1 MAGLEDN
8 SKQSDPGEDLQPQ
21 AQNHE
26 IIVTNCAPLTKE
38 VDEPLSQVTRER
50 PAVSRFGRLSA
61 YTRGSASTGTVSH
74 HSTRSCPAAVETPG
88 REKLLN
94 KRPSSEHY
102 SWGVTP
108 KDEATRKETEK
119 TMFSALSEEA
129 KAAML
134 EMRKEM
140 EECRRQLD
148 DDTTITQPPA
158 DNPRQEDD
166 TGVDLADEEDEQ
178 FEQDSDKSTPND
190 NAEVVDYI
198 SDYSEDSDSL
208 QEAIFRD
215 EEHRRPVSRLSYT
228 HSAPKQKT
236 VPMLPPIQTKA
247 KVQRQKSY
255 PGEIRHLNKSYPG
268 SRPSP
273 TEDMVSNQTYV
284 PGVGRFQVLRPAI
297 ARERSFK
304 VTGPGY
310 DSRFHDQVWRTE
322 AENGDIVPRE
332 VKKMATQKCK
342 EWLRRWVV
350 STPPADT
357 RKSLSDTM
365 D

>member
-8 SKQSDPGEDLQPQ
+8 SQQSDHRGEDLQPG
-21 AQNHE
+21 AENYE
-26 IIVTNCAPLTKE
+26 IIVTNCVPDTKE
-38 VDEPLSQVTRER
+38 VDEQLSQVTRER
-50 PAVSRFGRLSA
+50 AVSRFGRLSA
-61 YTRGSASTGTVSH
+61 YTRGSTSTGTVSL
-74 HSTRSCPAAVETPG
+74 HSARSCPAALETPG
-88 REKLLN
+88 RGKLLN
-94 KRPSSEHY
+94 KRPSTSADHL
-102 SWGVTP
+102 SWGVTT
-108 KDEATRKETEK
+108 KDEPMRQQETEK

-148 DDTTITQPPA
+148 DDATTQTPV
-158 DNPRQEDD
+158 DNPTEDD
-166 TGVDLADEEDEQ
+166 TGVDLADDEQ
-178 FEQDSDKSTPND
+178 FEHDSDKSTPPND
-190 NAEVVDYI
+190 NAEVVDYL
-198 SDYSEDSDSL
+198 SDYSEDSNSL

-215 EEHRRPVSRLSYT
+215 EDHRRPASRLSYT

-236 VPMLPPIQTKA
+236 VPMLPPIQTKS
-247 KVQRQKSY
+247 KVQRQRSY

-268 SRPSP
+268 TRSP
-273 TEDMVSNQTYV
+273 PKENMVSDQTYV
-284 PGVGRFQVLRPAI
+284 PGVGRFQVLRPVI

-310 DSRFHDQVWRTE
+310 DSRFHDQVWRSE
-322 AENGDIVPRE
+322 DENGDIVPRE

-357 RKSLSDTM
+357 RKRLSDTM

>member
-8 SKQSDPGEDLQPQ
+8 SKQSDPGEDLQPT
-21 AQNHE
+21 AENYE
-26 IIVTNCAPLTKE
+26 IIVTNCTKE
-38 VDEPLSQVTRER
+38 VDEQLSQVTRER
-50 PAVSRFGRLSA
+50 AVSRFGRLSA
-61 YTRGSASTGTVSH
+61 YTRGSTSTGTVSL

-88 REKLLN
+88 RGKLLN
-94 KRPSSEHY
+94 KRPTTSSDHI
-102 SWGVTP
+102 SWGVT
-108 KDEATRKETEK
+108 KDETTRQEPEK

-148 DDTTITQPPA
+148 DDTTTQTPL
-158 DNPRQEDD
+158 DNPKEED
-166 TGVDLADEEDEQ
+166 TGVDLADDEEDEQ
-178 FEQDSDKSTPND
+178 FDQDSDNKSATPND

-198 SDYSEDSDSL
+198 SDYSEDSNSL

-215 EEHRRPVSRLSYT
+215 EDHRRPVSRLSYT
-228 HSAPKQKT
+228 HSAPKQRT
-236 VPMLPPIQTKA
+236 VPMLPPIQTKNGTR
-247 KVQRQKSY
+247 VQRQRSY

-273 TEDMVSNQTYV
+273 KENIVSDQTYV

-310 DSRFHDQVWRTE
+310 DSRFHDQVWRSE
-322 AENGDIVPRE
+322 DENGDIVPRE

-350 STPPADT
+350 STPPADV
-357 RKSLSDTM
+357 RKRLSDTM